1 MSLKAQLAGFSTL
14 QTERLI
20 LRPVQPDDAEA
31 MFDYLRDE
39 ETVRFI
45 TVPPVKTVTEVL
57 ENSIQSYFMLDPI
70 GKWAIVYDQ
79 KMIGTIDLRL
89 NEAHRQAEIGY
100 VLNKRYWGQGIM
112 PEAAQ
117 AILAVGFDQLQL
129 VRIFSEHDTR
139 NPKSGRVMTKI
150 GMQQEGVALKSQIIK
165 GEIVD
170 MVHYAITDTQY
181 KMLQQ
186 AKKSQATLWLFD

>member
-1 MSLKAQLAGFSTL
+1 MRLKAQLAGFSTL

-20 LRPVQPDDAEA
+20 LRPVQSDDAEA

-45 TVPPVKTVTEVL
+45 TVPPVKTLKEVI

-79 KMIGTIDLRL
+79 TMVGTIDLRL

-117 AILAVGFDQLQL
+117 AIFAVGFDQLQL

-150 GMQQEGVALKSQIIK
+150 GMQQEGVALKSRIIK

-186 AKKSQATLWLFD
+186 AKKSQATL

>member
-1 MSLKAQLAGFSTL
+1 MRLKAQLAGFSTL

-45 TVPPVKTVTEVL
+45 TVPPVKTVTEVI

-170 MVHYAITDTQY
+170 IVHYAITDTQY

-186 AKKSQATLWLFD
+186 AKKSQATL

>member
-1 MSLKAQLAGFSTL
+1 MMSLKAQLAGFNTL
-14 QTERLI
+14 QTEHLI

-79 KMIGTIDLRL
+79 KMVGTIDLRL

-186 AKKSQATLWLFD
+186 AKKSQATR

>member
-1 MSLKAQLAGFSTL
+1 MMSLKAQLAGFSTL
-14 QTERLI
+14 ETERLI

-79 KMIGTIDLRL
+79 KMVGTIDLRL

-181 KMLQQ
+181 KVLQQ
-186 AKKSQATLWLFD
+186 AKKSQATL

>member
-14 QTERLI
+14 QIERLI

-79 KMIGTIDLRL
+79 KMVGTIDLRL

-117 AILAVGFDQLQL
+117 AILVVGFDQLQL

-186 AKKSQATLWLFD
+186 AKKSQATL

>member
-1 MSLKAQLAGFSTL
+1 
-14 QTERLI
+14 
-20 LRPVQPDDAEA
+20 
-31 MFDYLRDE
+31 
-39 ETVRFI
+39 
-45 TVPPVKTVTEVL
+45 
-57 ENSIQSYFMLDPI
+57 
-70 GKWAIVYDQ
+70 
-79 KMIGTIDLRL
+79 MIGTIDLRL

-186 AKKSQATLWLFD
+186 AKKVTGNPVTFWLINIFCVVVDFPRSGHINVIVVQVAMQVVDFMLENDSRIIT

>member
-1 MSLKAQLAGFSTL
+1 MMSLKAQLAGFSTL

-45 TVPPVKTVTEVL
+45 TVPPVKTVTEVI

-79 KMIGTIDLRL
+79 KMVGTIDLRL

-186 AKKSQATLWLFD
+186 AKKSQATL

>member
-79 KMIGTIDLRL
+79 KMVGTIDLRL

-186 AKKSQATLWLFD
+186 AKKSLATL

>member
-45 TVPPVKTVTEVL
+45 TVPPVKTVTEVI

-79 KMIGTIDLRL
+79 KMVGTIDLRL

-186 AKKSQATLWLFD
+186 AKKSQATL

>member
-1 MSLKAQLAGFSTL
+1 M
-14 QTERLI
+14 
-20 LRPVQPDDAEA
+20 QPDDAEA

-45 TVPPVKTVTEVL
+45 TVPPVKTLKEVI

-79 KMIGTIDLRL
+79 KMVGTIDLRL

-150 GMQQEGVALKSQIIK
+150 GMQQEGVARKSQIIK

-181 KMLQQ
+181 KVLQQ
-186 AKKSQATLWLFD
+186 AKKSQATL

>member
-79 KMIGTIDLRL
+79 KMVGTIDLRL

-170 MVHYAITDTQY
+170 MVNYAITDTQY

-186 AKKSQATLWLFD
+186 AKKSQATL

>member
-1 MSLKAQLAGFSTL
+1 MMSLKAQLAGFSTL

-45 TVPPVKTVTEVL
+45 TVLPVKTVPEVL

-79 KMIGTIDLRL
+79 KMVGTIDLRL

-186 AKKSQATLWLFD
+186 AKKSQATL

>member
-79 KMIGTIDLRL
+79 KMVGTIDLRL

-181 KMLQQ
+181 KILQQ
-186 AKKSQATLWLFD
+186 AKKSQATLWLFG

>member
-1 MSLKAQLAGFSTL
+1 MSLKAQLAGFNTL

-79 KMIGTIDLRL
+79 KMVGTIDLRL

-186 AKKSQATLWLFD
+186 AKKSQATLWLFG

>member
-1 MSLKAQLAGFSTL
+1 MSLKAQLAGFNTL
-14 QTERLI
+14 QTEHLI

-79 KMIGTIDLRL
+79 KMVGTIDLRL

-186 AKKSQATLWLFD
+186 AKKSQATR

>member
-1 MSLKAQLAGFSTL
+1 MRLKAQLAGFSTL

-45 TVPPVKTVTEVL
+45 TVPPVKTLKEVI

-79 KMIGTIDLRL
+79 TMVGTIDLRL

-112 PEAAQ
+112 PEASQ

-186 AKKSQATLWLFD
+186 AKKSQATL

>member
-1 MSLKAQLAGFSTL
+1 MSLKAQLAGFNTL

-129 VRIFSEHDTR
+129 VRIFPEHDTR

-186 AKKSQATLWLFD
+186 AKKSQATRWLFD

>member
-1 MSLKAQLAGFSTL
+1 MMSLKAQLAGFSTL
-14 QTERLI
+14 QIERLI

-79 KMIGTIDLRL
+79 KMVGTIDLRL

-186 AKKSQATLWLFD
+186 AKKSQATL

>member
-1 MSLKAQLAGFSTL
+1 MMSLKAQLAGFSTL

-45 TVPPVKTVTEVL
+45 TVPPVKTVSEVL

-79 KMIGTIDLRL
+79 TMIGTIDLRL

-181 KMLQQ
+181 KVLQQ
-186 AKKSQATLWLFD
+186 AKKSQATL

>member
-45 TVPPVKTVTEVL
+45 TVLPVKTVPEVL

-79 KMIGTIDLRL
+79 KMVGTIDLRL

-186 AKKSQATLWLFD
+186 AKKSQATL

>member
-45 TVPPVKTVTEVL
+45 TVPPVKTVTEVI

-186 AKKSQATLWLFD
+186 AKKSQATLWLFG

>member
-1 MSLKAQLAGFSTL
+1 MRLKAQLAGFSTL

-45 TVPPVKTVTEVL
+45 TVPPVITVTEVI

-186 AKKSQATLWLFD
+186 AKKSQATL

>member
-45 TVPPVKTVTEVL
+45 TVPPVKTVTEVI

-79 KMIGTIDLRL
+79 KMVGTIDLRL

-186 AKKSQATLWLFD
+186 AKKSQATLWLFG

>member
-1 MSLKAQLAGFSTL
+1 MRLKAQLAGFSTL

-45 TVPPVKTVTEVL
+45 TVPPVKTATEVI

-186 AKKSQATLWLFD
+186 AKKSQATL

>member
-1 MSLKAQLAGFSTL
+1 MMSLKAQLAGFSTL

-79 KMIGTIDLRL
+79 KMVGTIDLRL

-186 AKKSQATLWLFD
+186 AKKSQATL

>member
-45 TVPPVKTVTEVL
+45 TVPPVRTVTEVL

-79 KMIGTIDLRL
+79 KMVGTIDLRL

-186 AKKSQATLWLFD
+186 AKKSQATL

>member
-1 MSLKAQLAGFSTL
+1 MRLKAQLAGFSTL

-45 TVPPVKTVTEVL
+45 TVPPVKTATEVI

-139 NPKSGRVMTKI
+139 NTKSGRVMTKI

-186 AKKSQATLWLFD
+186 AKKSQATL

>member
-1 MSLKAQLAGFSTL
+1 
-14 QTERLI
+14 
-20 LRPVQPDDAEA
+20 
-31 MFDYLRDE
+31 
-39 ETVRFI
+39 
-45 TVPPVKTVTEVL
+45 
-57 ENSIQSYFMLDPI
+57 
-70 GKWAIVYDQ
+70 
-79 KMIGTIDLRL
+79 
-89 NEAHRQAEIGY
+89 
-100 VLNKRYWGQGIM
+100 M

-186 AKKSQATLWLFD
+186 AKKSQATL

>member
-45 TVPPVKTVTEVL
+45 TVPPVKTVTEVI

-79 KMIGTIDLRL
+79 KMVGTIDLRL
-89 NEAHRQAEIGY
+89 NKVHRQAEIGY

-186 AKKSQATLWLFD
+186 AKKSQATL

>member
-1 MSLKAQLAGFSTL
+1 MRLKAQLAGFSTL

-45 TVPPVKTVTEVL
+45 TVPPVKTLKEVI

-79 KMIGTIDLRL
+79 TMVGTIDLRL

-112 PEAAQ
+112 PKAAQ

-186 AKKSQATLWLFD
+186 AKKSQATL

>member
-1 MSLKAQLAGFSTL
+1 MRLKAQLAGFSTL
-14 QTERLI
+14 QTKRLI

-45 TVPPVKTVTEVL
+45 TVPPVKTVTEVI

-186 AKKSQATLWLFD
+186 AKKSQATL

>member
-79 KMIGTIDLRL
+79 KMVGTIDLRL

-181 KMLQQ
+181 KVLQQ
-186 AKKSQATLWLFD
+186 AKKSQATL

>member
-1 MSLKAQLAGFSTL
+1 MMSLKAQLAGFSTL

-45 TVPPVKTVTEVL
+45 TVPPVKTVTEVI

-79 KMIGTIDLRL
+79 KMVGTIDLRL
-89 NEAHRQAEIGY
+89 NKAHRQAEIGY

-186 AKKSQATLWLFD
+186 AKKSQATL

>member
-1 MSLKAQLAGFSTL
+1 MMSLKAQLAGFSTL

-57 ENSIQSYFMLDPI
+57 ENSIQSYFMLDPT

-79 KMIGTIDLRL
+79 KMVGTIDLRL
-89 NEAHRQAEIGY
+89 NEAHRQAEISY

-112 PEAAQ
+112 PELAQ

-150 GMQQEGVALKSQIIK
+150 GMQQKGVALKSQIIK
-165 GEIVD
+165 GEILD

-186 AKKSQATLWLFD
+186 AKKSQATL

>member
-79 KMIGTIDLRL
+79 KMVGTIDLRL

-186 AKKSQATLWLFD
+186 AKKSQATLWLFG

>member
-1 MSLKAQLAGFSTL
+1 MRLKAQLAGFSTL

-45 TVPPVKTVTEVL
+45 TVPPVKTVTEVI

-70 GKWAIVYDQ
+70 GKLAIVYDQ

-139 NPKSGRVMTKI
+139 NPKLGWVMTKI

-186 AKKSQATLWLFD
+186 AKKSQATLWLFG

>member
-1 MSLKAQLAGFSTL
+1 MRLKAQLAGFSTL

-45 TVPPVKTVTEVL
+45 TVPPVKTVTEVI

-186 AKKSQATLWLFD
+186 AKKSQATLWLFG